1 MNLEIFL
8 DQFRS
13 QFEDTDL
20 TTITESSEFKNIKE
34 WDSLIALSIIAL
46 IDDEYGVLLT
56 GSDMLRSNT
65 VSDLYTLV
73 ESKL

>member
-1 MNLEIFL
+1 MDLKIFM
-8 DQFRS
+8 DHFRS

-20 TTITESSEFKNIKE
+20 TTITESTQFKEINE
-34 WDSLIALSIIAL
+34 WDSLVALSIIAL

-56 GSDMLRSNT
+56 GNDLLRSST
-65 VSDLYTLV
+65 IYDLYTLI